1 MRKFWESIYS
11 PNYITGYNPFI
22 LKDMNKAIER
32 MVSAINNR
40 KKIVVYGIPNV
51 DGLCAISSLILVL
64 KYLNAD
70 IEYVVHD
77 DSSSKSKIS
86 SKDIINTVQ
95 FLGGEVLIALGI
107 DLKSK
112 EEEKLCKSLG
122 IDLIVIENRDVN
134 YDYEYIYIN
143 PNQKGCQYRY
153 KNLSVS
159 GLTFK
164 LMQAIAIYYNIKS
177 INKYL
182 DLILIGEKWAK
193 SPKKGENSVFIKEG
207 MRFLINTNKNLS
219 VSGLTFKL
227 MQAIAIYYNIK
238 SINKYLDLI
247 LIGEKCIESPKKGEN
262 NVFIKEGMKFLI
274 NTNNYGL
281 RSIMDAYNMI
291 NINEDSVDKIIEV
304 ITPTINVVTM
314 TDNARIIIELLI
326 TNRKERAEQITKYLN
341 KSKENV

>member
-11 PNYITGYNPFI
+11 PNYISGYNPFI
-22 LKDMNKAIER
+22 LKDMNKAIEH

-77 DSSSKSKIS
+77 DSSSKTKIT
-86 SKDIINTVQ
+86 SKDIINNVH
-95 FLGGEVLIALGI
+95 FLGGELLIALGI
-107 DLKSK
+107 DLNSK
-112 EEEKLCKSLG
+112 EEEELCKSLG
-122 IDLIVIENRDVN
+122 IDLIVIENKDVAYC
-134 YDYEYIYIN
+134 YDYLYIN

-153 KNLSVS
+153 KNLSIS

-182 DLILIGEKWAK
+182 DLVLIGEKWVE
-193 SPKKGENSVFIKEG
+193 SHKKGENSVI
-207 MRFLINTNKNLS
+207 
-219 VSGLTFKL
+219 
-227 MQAIAIYYNIK
+227 
-238 SINKYLDLI
+238 
-247 LIGEKCIESPKKGEN
+247 
-262 NVFIKEGMKFLI
+262 IKEGMKFLV

-281 RSIMDAYNMI
+281 RSIMDAYGMI
-291 NINEDSVDKIIEV
+291 NINDDSINKIIDI

-341 KSKENV
+341 KSKQHI

>member
-11 PNYITGYNPFI
+11 HNYITGYNPFI
-22 LKDMNKAIER
+22 LKDMNKAIQL

-86 SKDIINTVQ
+86 SKDIINNVH
-95 FLGGEVLIALGI
+95 FLGGELLIALGI

-122 IDLIVIENRDVN
+122 IDLIVIENRSVN

-143 PNQKGCQYRY
+143 PNQRGCQYRY
-153 KNLSVS
+153 KNLSIS

-164 LMQAIAIYYNIKS
+164 LMQAIAIYYNVK
-177 INKYL
+177 
-182 DLILIGEKWAK
+182 
-193 SPKKGENSVFIKEG
+193 
-207 MRFLINTNKNLS
+207 T
-219 VSGLTFKL
+219 
-227 MQAIAIYYNIK
+227 
-238 SINKYLDLI
+238 INKYLDLI
-247 LIGEKCIESPKKGEN
+247 LIGEKCTKLFKKGEN
-262 NVFIKEGMKFLI
+262 SVLIKEGMRFLV

-281 RSIMDAYNMI
+281 RAIMDAYSMV
-291 NINEDSVDKIIEV
+291 NINDSSVDKIIDV

-341 KSKENV
+341 KSKEHV

>member
-77 DSSSKSKIS
+77 DSSNKSKIS
-86 SKDIINTVQ
+86 SKDIINNVH
-95 FLGGEVLIALGI
+95 FLGGEILIALGI

-153 KNLSVS
+153 KNLSIS

-164 LMQAIAIYYNIKS
+164 LMQAIAIYYNVKS

-182 DLILIGEKWAK
+182 DLILIGEKWTK
-193 SPKKGENSVFIKEG
+193 SPKKGENSVIIKEG
-207 MRFLINTNKNLS
+207 MRFLINTNNH
-219 VSGLTFKL
+219 
-227 MQAIAIYYNIK
+227 
-238 SINKYLDLI
+238 
-247 LIGEKCIESPKKGEN
+247 
-262 NVFIKEGMKFLI
+262 
-274 NTNNYGL
+274 GL
-281 RSIMDAYNMI
+281 RSIMDAYSMI
-291 NINEDSVDKIIEV
+291 NINDDSVDKIVGV

>member
-40 KKIVVYGIPNV
+40 EKIVVYGIPNV
-51 DGLCAISSLILVL
+51 DGLCAMSSLILLL

-77 DSSSKSKIS
+77 NSSDSSAIS
-86 SKDIINTVQ
+86 SKDIINNVH
-95 FLGGEVLIALGI
+95 FLGAELLITLGFG
-107 DLKSK
+107 LKSK
-112 EEEKLCKSLG
+112 EEAELCKNFG
-122 IDLIVIENRDVN
+122 IDLMVIENRDIKFDN
-134 YDYEYIYIN
+134 DYIYIN
-143 PNQKGCQYRY
+143 PSQKGCQYRY
-153 KNLSVS
+153 KNLSIS

-177 INKYL
+177 INRYL
-182 DLILIGEKWAK
+182 DLVLIGEQW
-193 SPKKGENSVFIKEG
+193 SGVPLKGENGVILKEG
-207 MRFLINTNKNLS
+207 K
-219 VSGLTFKL
+219 
-227 MQAIAIYYNIK
+227 
-238 SINKYLDLI
+238 
-247 LIGEKCIESPKKGEN
+247 
-262 NVFIKEGMKFLI
+262 KFLI

-281 RSIMDAYNMI
+281 RSIMDFYSI
-291 NINEDSVDKIIEV
+291 VDMNDECISKIIEV

-314 TDNARIIIELLI
+314 MDNARIIIELLI
-326 TNRKERAEQITKYLN
+326 TNKKERAEQITKYLN

>member
-40 KKIVVYGIPNV
+40 EKIVVYGIPNV
-51 DGLCAISSLILVL
+51 DGLCAISSLILLL

-77 DSSSKSKIS
+77 NSSNNLAIS
-86 SKDIINTVQ
+86 SKDIINNVH
-95 FLGGEVLIALGI
+95 FLGAELLITLGFG
-107 DLKSK
+107 LKSK
-112 EEEKLCKSLG
+112 EEEELCKNLG
-122 IDLIVIENRDVN
+122 IDLMVIENRDIIF
-134 YDYEYIYIN
+134 DDDYIYIN
-143 PNQKGCQYRY
+143 PSQKGCQYRY
-153 KNLSVS
+153 KDLSIS

-182 DLILIGEKWAK
+182 DLVLIGEQW
-193 SPKKGENSVFIKEG
+193 SGVPLKGENGVILKEG
-207 MRFLINTNKNLS
+207 K
-219 VSGLTFKL
+219 
-227 MQAIAIYYNIK
+227 
-238 SINKYLDLI
+238 
-247 LIGEKCIESPKKGEN
+247 
-262 NVFIKEGMKFLI
+262 KFLI

-281 RSIMDAYNMI
+281 RSIMNSYNIVEM
-291 NINEDSVDKIIEV
+291 NNECILKIIEV

-314 TDNARIIIELLI
+314 MDNARIIIELLI

>member
-86 SKDIINTVQ
+86 SKDIINNVH

-153 KNLSVS
+153 KNLSIS

-164 LMQAIAIYYNIKS
+164 LMQAIAIYYNVKS

-182 DLILIGEKWAK
+182 DLILIGEKWTK
-193 SPKKGENSVFIKEG
+193 SPKKGENSIIIKEG
-207 MRFLINTNKNLS
+207 MRFLINTNNH
-219 VSGLTFKL
+219 
-227 MQAIAIYYNIK
+227 
-238 SINKYLDLI
+238 
-247 LIGEKCIESPKKGEN
+247 
-262 NVFIKEGMKFLI
+262 
-274 NTNNYGL
+274 GL
-281 RSIMDAYNMI
+281 RSIMDAYSMI
-291 NINEDSVDKIIEV
+291 NINDDSVDKIIDV

>member
-11 PNYITGYNPFI
+11 PNYISGYNPFI
-22 LKDMNKAIER
+22 LKDMNKAIEH

-40 KKIVVYGIPNV
+40 KKIVVYGMPNV

-77 DSSSKSKIS
+77 DSSSKTKIT
-86 SKDIINTVQ
+86 SKDIINNVH
-95 FLGGEVLIALGI
+95 FLGGELLIALGI
-107 DLKSK
+107 DLNSK
-112 EEEKLCKSLG
+112 EEEELCKSLG
-122 IDLIVIENRDVN
+122 IDLIVIENKDIAYC
-134 YDYEYIYIN
+134 YDYLYIN

-153 KNLSVS
+153 KNLSIS

-182 DLILIGEKWAK
+182 DLILIGEKWVK
-193 SPKKGENSVFIKEG
+193 SPKKGENSVI
-207 MRFLINTNKNLS
+207 
-219 VSGLTFKL
+219 
-227 MQAIAIYYNIK
+227 
-238 SINKYLDLI
+238 
-247 LIGEKCIESPKKGEN
+247 
-262 NVFIKEGMKFLI
+262 IKEGMKFLV

-281 RSIMDAYNMI
+281 RSIMDAYGMI
-291 NINEDSVDKIIEV
+291 NINDDSINKIIDI

-341 KSKENV
+341 KSKQHI

>member
-40 KKIVVYGIPNV
+40 EKIVVYGIPNV
-51 DGLCAISSLILVL
+51 DGLCAISSLVLVL

-77 DSSSKSKIS
+77 DQTENSSIT
-86 SKDIINTVQ
+86 SKDIINNVH
-95 FLGGEVLIALGI
+95 FLGAELLITLGI
-107 DLKSK
+107 GLKSS

-122 IDLIVIENRDVN
+122 IDLMIIENIEKKQN
-134 YDYEYIYIN
+134 NEYIYIN

-153 KNLSVS
+153 KNLSIS
-159 GLTFK
+159 GLVFK

-182 DLILIGEKWAK
+182 DLILIGEQWAGV
-193 SPKKGENSVFIKEG
+193 PLKGENGVILKEG
-207 MRFLINTNKNLS
+207 K
-219 VSGLTFKL
+219 
-227 MQAIAIYYNIK
+227 
-238 SINKYLDLI
+238 
-247 LIGEKCIESPKKGEN
+247 
-262 NVFIKEGMKFLI
+262 KFLI

-281 RSIMDAYNMI
+281 RSIMDAYHIIDMDVNSI
-291 NINEDSVDKIIEV
+291 AQIIEI

-314 TDNARIIIELLI
+314 MDNARIIIELLI

>member
-64 KYLNAD
+64 KYWNAE
-70 IEYVVHD
+70 IEYVVHG
-77 DSSSKSKIS
+77 DSSKKYKIS
-86 SKDIINTVQ
+86 SKDIINNVH
-95 FLGGEVLIALGI
+95 FLGGEILITLGI

-153 KNLSVS
+153 KNLSIS

-164 LMQAIAIYYNIKS
+164 LMQAIAIYYNVKS

-182 DLILIGEKWAK
+182 DLILIGEKWTK
-193 SPKKGENSVFIKEG
+193 SPKKGENSVIIKEG
-207 MRFLINTNKNLS
+207 MRFLINTNNH
-219 VSGLTFKL
+219 
-227 MQAIAIYYNIK
+227 
-238 SINKYLDLI
+238 
-247 LIGEKCIESPKKGEN
+247 
-262 NVFIKEGMKFLI
+262 
-274 NTNNYGL
+274 GL
-281 RSIMDAYNMI
+281 RSIMDAYSMI
-291 NINEDSVDKIIEV
+291 NINDDSVDKIIDV

>member
-77 DSSSKSKIS
+77 DSSNKSKIS
-86 SKDIINTVQ
+86 SKDIIYNVH
-95 FLGGEVLIALGI
+95 FLGGEILITLGI

-153 KNLSVS
+153 KNLSIS

-164 LMQAIAIYYNIKS
+164 LMQAIAIYYNVKS

-182 DLILIGEKWAK
+182 DLILIGEKWTK
-193 SPKKGENSVFIKEG
+193 SPKKGENSVIIKEG
-207 MRFLINTNKNLS
+207 MRFLINTNNH
-219 VSGLTFKL
+219 
-227 MQAIAIYYNIK
+227 
-238 SINKYLDLI
+238 
-247 LIGEKCIESPKKGEN
+247 
-262 NVFIKEGMKFLI
+262 
-274 NTNNYGL
+274 GL
-281 RSIMDAYNMI
+281 RSIMDAYSMI
-291 NINEDSVDKIIEV
+291 NINDDSVDKIIDV

>member
-77 DSSSKSKIS
+77 DSSNKSKIS
-86 SKDIINTVQ
+86 SKDIINNVH
-95 FLGGEVLIALGI
+95 FLGGEILITLGI

-164 LMQAIAIYYNIKS
+164 LMQAIAIYYNVKS

-182 DLILIGEKWAK
+182 DLILIGEKWTK
-193 SPKKGENSVFIKEG
+193 SPKKGENSVIIKEG
-207 MRFLINTNKNLS
+207 MRFLINTNNH
-219 VSGLTFKL
+219 
-227 MQAIAIYYNIK
+227 
-238 SINKYLDLI
+238 
-247 LIGEKCIESPKKGEN
+247 
-262 NVFIKEGMKFLI
+262 
-274 NTNNYGL
+274 GL
-281 RSIMDAYNMI
+281 RSIMDAYSMI
-291 NINEDSVDKIIEV
+291 NINDDSVDKIIDV
-304 ITPTINVVTM
+304 ITPKFPPPHPLK
-314 TDNARIIIELLI
+314 A
-326 TNRKERAEQITKYLN
+326 QN
-341 KSKENV
+341 KSSFTSLLHTIKFPLLSINSASTNLSQPNPKSLAE

>member
-11 PNYITGYNPFI
+11 PNYITWYNNFI

-77 DSSSKSKIS
+77 DSSNKSKIS
-86 SKDIINTVQ
+86 SKDIINNVH
-95 FLGGEVLIALGI
+95 FLGGEILITLGI

-153 KNLSVS
+153 KNLSIS

-164 LMQAIAIYYNIKS
+164 LMQAIAIYYNVKS

-182 DLILIGEKWAK
+182 DLILIGEKWTK
-193 SPKKGENSVFIKEG
+193 SPKKGENSVIIKEG
-207 MRFLINTNKNLS
+207 MRFLINTNNH
-219 VSGLTFKL
+219 
-227 MQAIAIYYNIK
+227 
-238 SINKYLDLI
+238 
-247 LIGEKCIESPKKGEN
+247 
-262 NVFIKEGMKFLI
+262 
-274 NTNNYGL
+274 GL
-281 RSIMDAYNMI
+281 RSIMDAYSMI
-291 NINEDSVDKIIEV
+291 NINDDSVDKIIDV

>member
-11 PNYITGYNPFI
+11 PNYISGYNPFI

-77 DSSSKSKIS
+77 DSSGNSKINCQ
-86 SKDIINTVQ
+86 DIVNNVH
-95 FLGGEVLIALGI
+95 FLGGELLINLGI
-107 DLKSK
+107 DLNSK
-112 EEEKLCKSLG
+112 EEEELCKNLG
-122 IDLIVIENRDVN
+122 IDIISIENKNINTDK
-134 YDYEYIYIN
+134 EYIYIN
-143 PNQKGCQYRY
+143 PCQKGCQYRY
-153 KNLSVS
+153 KNLSIS

-182 DLILIGEKWAK
+182 DLILIGEKSAK
-193 SPKKGENSVFIKEG
+193 TPKKGENFVI
-207 MRFLINTNKNLS
+207 
-219 VSGLTFKL
+219 
-227 MQAIAIYYNIK
+227 
-238 SINKYLDLI
+238 
-247 LIGEKCIESPKKGEN
+247 
-262 NVFIKEGMKFLI
+262 IKEGMKFLI

-281 RSIMDAYNMI
+281 RSIMEAYNMI
-291 NINEDSVDKIIEV
+291 SINEESIDKIIDV

-314 TDNARIIIELLI
+314 MDNARIIIELLI

>member
-11 PNYITGYNPFI
+11 PNYISGYNPFI
-22 LKDMNKAIER
+22 LKDMNKAIEH

-51 DGLCAISSLILVL
+51 DGLCSISSLILVL

-77 DSSSKSKIS
+77 DSSSKTKIT
-86 SKDIINTVQ
+86 SKDIINNVH
-95 FLGGEVLIALGI
+95 FLGGELLIALGI
-107 DLKSK
+107 DLNSK
-112 EEEKLCKSLG
+112 EEEELCKSLG
-122 IDLIVIENRDVN
+122 IDLIVIENKDVAYC
-134 YDYEYIYIN
+134 YDYLYIN

-153 KNLSVS
+153 KNLSIS

-182 DLILIGEKWAK
+182 DLILIGEKWVK
-193 SPKKGENSVFIKEG
+193 SPKKGENSVI
-207 MRFLINTNKNLS
+207 
-219 VSGLTFKL
+219 
-227 MQAIAIYYNIK
+227 
-238 SINKYLDLI
+238 
-247 LIGEKCIESPKKGEN
+247 
-262 NVFIKEGMKFLI
+262 IKEGMKFLV

-281 RSIMDAYNMI
+281 RSIMDAYGMI
-291 NINEDSVDKIIEV
+291 NINDDSINKIIDI

-341 KSKENV
+341 KSKQHI

>member
-40 KKIVVYGIPNV
+40 EKIVVYGIPNV

-77 DSSSKSKIS
+77 DSSGDS
-86 SKDIINTVQ
+86 SITAKDIINNVH
-95 FLGGEVLIALGI
+95 FLGAEVLITLGI
-107 DLKSK
+107 GLKSK
-112 EEEKLCKSLG
+112 EEELCKKLN
-122 IDLIVIENRDVN
+122 IDLMVLENKDQN
-134 YDYEYIYIN
+134 TKFEYIYIN
-143 PNQKGCQYRY
+143 PSQKGCQYRY

-159 GLTFK
+159 GLAFK

-182 DLILIGEKWAK
+182 DLILIGEQSA
-193 SPKKGENSVFIKEG
+193 SVPVKGENAVILKEG
-207 MRFLINTNKNLS
+207 K
-219 VSGLTFKL
+219 
-227 MQAIAIYYNIK
+227 
-238 SINKYLDLI
+238 
-247 LIGEKCIESPKKGEN
+247 
-262 NVFIKEGMKFLI
+262 KFLT

-281 RSIMDAYNMI
+281 RAIMDAYNITEMNNSDI
-291 NINEDSVDKIIEV
+291 NTIIKI

-314 TDNARIIIELLI
+314 MDNARIIIELLI

-341 KSKENV
+341 KSKENI